1 MRMHQQRTLGI
12 SRAPGFGLVELM
24 IALALGTVII
34 LGVTTLFSDSS
45 RALNDI
51 NRVGRQLENS
61 LYAMDLLSKEIALVD
76 YWGEAA
82 APISATD
89 EEFGP
94 LRPAEM
100 GELEVE
106 PYPSAPPLCV
116 GTGATGVD
124 PRIELGLAME
134 YPLLSGLG
142 VDLNAALSTGQCKG
156 DGSAASAAGAYV
168 AIRRA
173 STCATGSTEQAA
185 ASSCRPLDDFYYLQT
200 NGCYDENTGLK
211 GGEVRLRRATS
222 DDYADVLDA
231 LAFCEPDQPLNRDEV
246 AAIYRFESRI
256 YYVNQVDQLVRLT
269 LEKVG
274 DAALGYQQEILVD
287 GVEDLQFEWF
297 IDETGDGQ
305 YNKVRTARTLMY
317 EDAANII
324 GAKIWLMVRNPRER
338 PGYTD
343 QTTYMVAGE
352 EWTVPDGKAS
362 YPRTLQSRMVELPN
376 RVAIRR

>member
-1 MRMHQQRTLGI
+1 
-12 SRAPGFGLVELM
+12 M

-45 RALNDI
+45 RAINDI

-61 LYAMDLLSKEIALVD
+61 LYAMDLLAKEIALVD

-82 APISATD
+82 APVSAID
-89 EEFGP
+89 EDFGP

-100 GELEVE
+100 VNLEVE

-124 PRIELGLAME
+124 PRIELGFAME

-142 VDLNAALSTGQCKG
+142 ADLNAALTTNQCKG

-173 STCATGSTEQAA
+173 STCATGSTEQATA
-185 ASSCRPLDDFYYLQT
+185 NSCRPLDDFYYLQT
-200 NGCYDENTGLK
+200 NGCYNENAGLK

-222 DDYADVLDA
+222 GDYADVLDA
-231 LAFCEPDQPLNRDEV
+231 LAFCDPDQPLNTDVV
-246 AAIYRFESRI
+246 APIYRFESRI
-256 YYVNQVDQLVRLT
+256 YYVNQDDQLVRLS
-269 LEKVG
+269 LDKIG
-274 DAALGYQQEILVD
+274 DVALGYQQEILVD
-287 GVEDLQFEWF
+287 GVEHLQFEWF
-297 IDETGDGQ
+297 IDTTRDGQ
-305 YNKVRTARTLMY
+305 YNKVRDTRFLEY

-324 GAKIWLMVRNPRER
+324 GAKIWLVVRNPRER

-343 QTTYMVAGE
+343 QATYMVAGE
-352 EWTVPDGKAS
+352 EWTVPDGKAG

-376 RVAIRR
+376 RVARRP

>member
-1 MRMHQQRTLGI
+1 MRMHQQRALCI

-61 LYAMDLLSKEIALVD
+61 LYAMDLLAKEIALVD

-82 APISATD
+82 APVSATD
-89 EEFGP
+89 DEFGP

-100 GELEVE
+100 VNLEVE

-116 GTGATGVD
+116 GTGATGAD

-142 VDLNAALSTGQCKG
+142 VDLNAALSTDQCNG
-156 DGSAASAAGAYV
+156 AGSMASAAGAYV

-173 STCATGSTEQAA
+173 STCATGSTGQAA
-185 ASSCRPLDDFYYLQT
+185 ANSCRPLDDFYYLQT
-200 NGCYDENTGLK
+200 NGCYNENAGLK

-231 LAFCEPDQPLNRDEV
+231 TAFCYPDQPDSAAEV
-246 AAIYRFESRI
+246 APIYRFVSRI
-256 YYVNQVDQLVRLT
+256 YYVNQSDQLVRLS

-274 DAALGYQQEILVD
+274 DVALGYQQEILAD
-287 GVEDLQFEWF
+287 GVEDLQFQWF

-305 YNKVRTARTLMY
+305 YDKVVNARFLTY
-317 EDAANII
+317 DDAANIM

-362 YPRTLQSRMVELPN
+362 YSRTLQSRMVELPN

>member
-1 MRMHQQRTLGI
+1 MRMHQQRTLCT

-61 LYAMDLLSKEIALVD
+61 LYAMDLLAKEIALVD

-82 APISATD
+82 APVSATD
-89 EEFGP
+89 EEYGP

-100 GELEVE
+100 GNVEVE
-106 PYPSAPPLCV
+106 PYPSTPPLCV

-142 VDLNAALSTGQCKG
+142 VDLNAALSTDQCSG
-156 DGSAASAAGAYV
+156 DGSVASAAGAYL

-173 STCATGSTEQAA
+173 STCATGSTEQASA
-185 ASSCRPLDDFYYLQT
+185 NSCRPLDDFYYLQT
-200 NGCYDENTGLK
+200 NGCYNENAGLK

-222 DDYADVLDA
+222 GDYADVLDA
-231 LAFCEPDQPLNRDEV
+231 LAFCEPDQPLNTDEV
-246 AAIYRFESRI
+246 APIYRFESRI
-256 YYVNQVDQLVRLT
+256 YYVNQNDQLVRIS
-269 LEKVG
+269 LERVG
-274 DAALGYQQEILVD
+274 DTALGYQQEILVD
-287 GVEDLQFEWF
+287 GVEDLQFQWF

-305 YNKVRTARTLMY
+305 YNKVRTSRTLMY
-317 EDAANII
+317 EDAANIV

-343 QTTYMVAGE
+343 QTTYMMAGE
-352 EWTVPDGKAS
+352 EWTVPDGKAG

-376 RVAIRR
+376 RVARRR

>member
-1 MRMHQQRTLGI
+1 MRMHQQRTLCI
-12 SRAPGFGLVELM
+12 SKAPGFGLVELM
-24 IALALGTVII
+24 ISLALGTVII

-61 LYAMDLLSKEIALVD
+61 LYAMDLLAKEIALVD

-82 APISATD
+82 APVSATD
-89 EEFGP
+89 DEFGP

-100 GELEVE
+100 GNLEVE
-106 PYPSAPPLCV
+106 PYPSAPPLCA

-142 VDLNAALSTGQCKG
+142 VDLNAALSTDQCKG
-156 DGSAASAAGAYV
+156 GGSTALATGAYV

-185 ASSCRPLDDFYYLQT
+185 ANSCRPLDDFYYLQT
-200 NGCYDENTGLK
+200 NGCYNENAGLK
-211 GGEVRLRRATS
+211 GGEVRLRLATS
-222 DDYADVLDA
+222 GDYADVLDA
-231 LAFCEPDQPLNRDEV
+231 LAFCEPDQPLNTDEV
-246 AAIYRFESRI
+246 APIYRFESRI
-256 YYVNQVDQLVRLT
+256 YYVNQNDQLVRIS
-269 LEKVG
+269 LERVG
-274 DAALGYQQEILVD
+274 DTALGYQQEILVD
-287 GVEDLQFEWF
+287 GVEDLQFQWF

-305 YNKVRTARTLMY
+305 YNKVRTSRTLMY
-317 EDAANII
+317 EDAANIV

-343 QTTYMVAGE
+343 QTTYMMAGE
-352 EWTVPDGKAS
+352 EWTVPDGKAG

-376 RVAIRR
+376 RVARRR